1 MELES
6 ILLPGVDTKRPLVI
20 AGPCS
25 AETEEQV
32 MQTAKE
38 LAARGIKIFRS
49 GIWKPRTKPG
59 GFEGVGAEGLPWL
72 QRVQKEFGMYTAVEV
87 ATAKHVRE
95 CLAHNV
101 DILWI
106 GARTSANPF
115 AVQEIADA
123 LEGIDIPVLIK
134 NPVNP
139 DLDLWIGA
147 IERIYNAGI
156 RRIGAIHRGFST
168 SDKKIYRNLP
178 QWHLP
183 IELHRQ
189 LPNLPIICDPSH
201 IGGKRELIAPLCQQA
216 MDLNFDGL
224 IIESHCHPEKAWSD
238 AAQQV
243 TPAVLDFILNTIV
256 IRDMTQST
264 ESLTALRR
272 QIDELDDS
280 LLELLARRMR
290 ISNEIG
296 TYKKEHNMPIL
307 QAQRYDEILQHRV
320 SQAEMKKA
328 HEEMKAKFEAERKSQ
343 DAELQK
349 IIGAEKFQKLQATRA
364 DRFEKMKQRREHVP
378 EQAPEHAPEPPVVK

>member
-1 MELES
+1 MELQS
-6 ILLPGVDTKRPLVI
+6 ILLPGIDAKRPLVI

-32 MQTAKE
+32 METARALYAK
-38 LAARGIKIFRS
+38 GIRIFRA

-59 GFEGVGAEGLPWL
+59 GFEGNGVMALPWL
-72 QRVQKEFGMYTAVEV
+72 QRVKSEIGMYTAVEV
-87 ATAKHVRE
+87 ATAVHVRE
-95 CLAHNV
+95 CLAHDV

-123 LEGIDIPVLIK
+123 LEGVDIPVFIK

-147 IERIYNAGI
+147 IERIHNAGI
-156 RRIGAIHRGFST
+156 RRIAAIHRGFST
-168 SDKKIYRNLP
+168 FDKKIYRNLP
-178 QWHLP
+178 QWHIP

-224 IIESHCHPEKAWSD
+224 IVESHCHPDKAWSD

-243 TPAVLDFILNTIV
+243 TPDVLDFILNNIV

-264 ESLTALRR
+264 ENLTILRR
-272 QIDELDDS
+272 QIDELDNN

-290 ISNEIG
+290 VSREIG
-296 TYKKEHNMPIL
+296 QYKKEHNMPIL
-307 QAQRYDEILQHRV
+307 QAQRYDEILSNRI
-320 SQAEMKKA
+320 SQAEKMGMDAEFMKTVLVA
-328 HEEMKAKFEAERKSQ
+328 IHEESVRHQQEIMKM
-343 DAELQK
+343 
-349 IIGAEKFQKLQATRA
+349 G
-364 DRFEKMKQRREHVP
+364 
-378 EQAPEHAPEPPVVK
+378 